1 MSALL
6 RRAVS
11 VPLFLALGAV
21 HLGALP
27 VTLPLAAAWDLLRR
41 NGFATVRFA
50 LFLAVYLGCEA
61 LGIVAALAL
70 RLLALVAPSG
80 DRARHYALQRWWAGS
95 LFDGLRALYGFTLSV
110 EGAGALEAGGPLI
123 ALVRHASTADTL
135 LPMELFARRAGLR
148 PRYVLKHELLWD
160 PSLDLVGHRIPNA
173 FVRRG
178 SGDAAREVAR
188 VAALAEGL
196 GPRDAV
202 VLYPEGTRFSPT
214 RRDRALAALER
225 DDPARYAR
233 VRGMRDVLPVR
244 PGGVLALLAA
254 APSADVLFCV
264 HRGWEVTASLG
275 SLARGGMRGAR
286 VDAMMW
292 RVAAAEVPR
301 EPSAAL
307 AWLDAQ
313 WARADA
319 WLAAR

>member
-1 MSALL
+1 MSAAL

-11 VPLFLALGAV
+11 VPLYLALAAL

-27 VTLPLAAAWDLLRR
+27 ITLPLAALWDLARR
-41 NGFATVRFA
+41 NRFATVRFA

-61 LGIVAALAL
+61 LGIVAAFAL
-70 RLLALVAPSG
+70 RLAGVVAPAG

-95 LFDGLRALYGFTLSV
+95 LFDALRALYGFTLSV
-110 EGAGALEAGGPLI
+110 EGAEAVEGAGPLI
-123 ALVRHASTADTL
+123 ALVRHASSADTL
-135 LPMELFARRAGLR
+135 LPMELLARRAGRL
-148 PRYVLKHELLWD
+148 PRYVLKRELLWD

-202 VLYPEGTRFSPT
+202 VLYPEGTRFST
-214 RRDRALAALER
+214 ARRDRALAALER

-233 VRGMRDVLPVR
+233 VRGLREVLPVR
-244 PGGVLALLAA
+244 PGGALALLAA
-254 APSADVLFCV
+254 APQADVLFCV

-275 SLARGGMRGAR
+275 ALVRGGMRGAR
-286 VDAMMW
+286 VEVALW

-301 EPSAAL
+301 DPAAAL

-319 WLAAR
+319 WLASR